1 MKEKPQALLLMRLR
15 VQNANAISGPLTW
28 GLPPPSAFTGF
39 VHALNLRIKQDPELA
54 KYQEMILDGVGVI
67 SHRFEPQT
75 HTPAGK
81 RTQVFALTR
90 NPLDKDGSTAAIV
103 EEGRAHLELSLVI
116 GLYGDDAEE
125 LAGSTDNCAW
135 LATRLYHHACAM
147 RLAGGSIQPVR
158 LSYQRLPALVISW
171 PDSRPQMKATTR
183 KHRQWLLPGF
193 ALIHREDALAKRL
206 AELQDEQA
214 SATALDAVLDLSRLN
229 FDCKPTTDE
238 ELPDNPN
245 GVEWSLRRKNGW
257 LVPLPIGYAA
267 LSEVYPAGTVK
278 NARDKQ
284 TPFRFVESVLS
295 LGEWRSPHRIDNLLQ
310 LLWFHHAQPEAG
322 LYTVHQPF
330 AVRPSTTE

>member
-28 GLPPPSAFTGF
+28 GFPPPSAFTGF

-54 KYQEMILDGVGVI
+54 TYQDLSLDGAGVI
-67 SHRFEPQT
+67 CHRFEPQT
-75 HTPAGK
+75 YTPAGK

-90 NPLDKDGSTAAIV
+90 NPLDKDGSTSAIV
-103 EEGRAHLELSLVI
+103 EEGRAHLELSLVV
-116 GLYGDDAEE
+116 GLYGDE
-125 LAGSTDNCAW
+125 LDELSKDSYAR
-135 LATRLYHHACAM
+135 LASCLYHHACAM

-158 LSYQRLPALVISW
+158 LSYQRLPALVIGW
-171 PDSRPQMKATTR
+171 PDGRDQMKKATR
-183 KHRQWLLPGF
+183 DHRQWLLPGF

-214 SATALDAVLDLSRLN
+214 ASTALDAVLDLSRLN
-229 FDCKPTTDE
+229 FECKPVNDE
-238 ELPDNPN
+238 ELPESSTQT
-245 GVEWSLRRKNGW
+245 EWSLRRKNGW

-267 LSEVYPAGTVK
+267 LSEVHPAGTVK

-284 TPFRFVESVLS
+284 TPFCFVESVLS

-330 AVRPSTTE
+330 AAKTSTE